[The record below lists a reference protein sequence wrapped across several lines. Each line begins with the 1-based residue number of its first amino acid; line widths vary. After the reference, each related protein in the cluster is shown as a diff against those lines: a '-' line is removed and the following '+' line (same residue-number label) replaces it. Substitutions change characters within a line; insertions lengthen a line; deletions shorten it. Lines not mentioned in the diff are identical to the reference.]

1 MLSEKCGGIEM
12 TFLQNVAIITLVV
25 IFEAIVV
32 FLSIFFTCEL
42 NKPYKGSYVPTVV
55 LVSLNFIAL
64 GIVIMAWANG
74 FVFPLN

>member
-1 MLSEKCGGIEM
+1 M

-42 NKPYKGSYVPTVV
+42 NKPYKYVSTVV
-55 LVSLNFIAL
+55 LVSLNFIVL
-64 GIVIMAWANG
+64 GIVVLAWANG